1 MKISEI
7 TAEDVAKYLRLETG
21 DYDATE
27 MAAIMAAAKSYIVH
41 YTGIPATSA
50 GTGADTD
57 TLDNYPDFWL
67 AYMVLCQ
74 DMYDNRTLTVENSNV
89 NRVVESVLDMH
100 RRNLV

>member
-7 TAEDVAKYLRLETG
+7 NAGDVAKYLRLETG

-27 MAAIMAAAKSYIVH
+27 MAAIMAATKQYILG
-41 YTGIPATSA
+41 YTGMDAVEI
-50 GTGADTD
+50 
-57 TLDNYPDFWL
+57 DNSPDFWL

-74 DMYDNRTLTVENSNV
+74 DMYDNRSYTIENGNV

-100 RRNLV
+100 RRNLL

>member
-21 DYDATE
+21 DYDIGE
-27 MAAIMAAAKSYIVH
+27 MTAIMAAARSYIER
-41 YTGIPATSA
+41 YTGIPATA
-50 GTGADTD
+50 TTGD

-74 DMYDNRTLTVENSNV
+74 DMYDNRAMSLENGNA
-89 NRVVESVLDMH
+89 NRVVESILDMH